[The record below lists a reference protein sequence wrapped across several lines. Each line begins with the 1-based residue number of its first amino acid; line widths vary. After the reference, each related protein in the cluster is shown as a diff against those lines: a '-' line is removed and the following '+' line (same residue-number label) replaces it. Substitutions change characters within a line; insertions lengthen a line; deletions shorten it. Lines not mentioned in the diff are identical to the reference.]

1 MRILRERTPPG
12 THLGQERL
20 GGPSASMGWQQM
32 PKPAALTGHP
42 AEPTLGWRG
51 TPKPESVAATSA
63 QKSTSRSSSQKECSM
78 KIYPRTRAIQ
88 RYIAL
93 DIHKEYVLAGGMSA
107 TQDWLLPPR
116 RIEMGRFGQWATK
129 NLCDT
134 DAVVI
139 ETTTNVWDIYDI
151 VQPLV
156 GHVVVAHA
164 SAVRQIAEARVKT
177 DKEDVKRL
185 IRLLIADIV
194 PEVWVP
200 PQHVR
205 ELRGLISYRKQLVK
219 SGAMIRNHLHS
230 LLHRHNL
237 LLPEEGLA
245 NQECWAQQEK
255 ISPLEKMQICQEISM
270 LEQIEKHK
278 VDVNNELGRQSLG
291 EIWSR
296 EAIRL
301 LQLPGIGV
309 VIAMTIL
316 SAIGDIHRFEGA
328 DKLVGYS
335 GLGAGVHDSG
345 KEHIEKRIT
354 KSGRKELRWAMVE
367 AGWRAIRMSP
377 YWKEQY
383 EKYLH
388 RMRRPNQA
396 IVVIARKLLVAVWH
410 VLTKEETDVHAS
422 EEDLA
427 YKMLVLSWDLDE
439 NVRMGLTYKQ
449 FAKYAL
455 MQLGVQNDITRIV
468 RKNVPRRIAP
478 RDEVLAR
485 LTELGMTR

>member
-1 MRILRERTPPG
+1 
-12 THLGQERL
+12 
-20 GGPSASMGWQQM
+20 
-32 PKPAALTGHP
+32 
-42 AEPTLGWRG
+42 
-51 TPKPESVAATSA
+51 
-63 QKSTSRSSSQKECSM
+63 M
-78 KIYPRTRAIQ
+78 KISQETRVIQ

-107 TQDWLLPPR
+107 AQEWLLPPR
-116 RIEMGRFGQWATK
+116 KIEMGRFREWALK
-129 NLCDT
+129 DLCDT

-151 VQPLV
+151 VQPRV
-156 GHVVVAHA
+156 ARAVVAHA
-164 SAVRQIAEARVKT
+164 GAVRQIAEARVKT

-185 IRLLIADIV
+185 IRLLIAGIV

-200 PQHVR
+200 PMHVR
-205 ELRGLISYRKQLVK
+205 ELRGLISYRQRLVK
-219 SGAMIRNHLHS
+219 TGAMIRNRLHS

-245 NQECWAQQEK
+245 SLEWWAQQEK
-255 ISPLEKMQICQEISM
+255 ISPLEKMQIHQEISM
-270 LEQIEKHK
+270 LSQIEQHK
-278 VDVNNELGRQSLG
+278 VEIDNELGRQSLG
-291 EIWSR
+291 ETWGR
-296 EAIRL
+296 EAVCL
-301 LQLPGIGV
+301 MQLPGIGV
-309 VIAMTIL
+309 VVAMTIL
-316 SAIGDIHRFEGA
+316 SAIGDIHRFESA

-367 AGWRAIRMSP
+367 AAWRAVRMSP

-383 EKYLH
+383 EKFLR

-410 VLTKEETDVHAS
+410 VLSKEETDERAN
-422 EEDLA
+422 EADLA
-427 YKMLVLSWDLDE
+427 YKMLLWSWSLSE
-439 NVRMGLTYKQ
+439 EVRQGLTHKQ

-455 MQLGVQNDITRIV
+455 MRLGVQTDLTRFV
-468 RKNVPRRIAP
+468 RGKVPRRIAS
-478 RDEVLAR
+478 REEVLVR
-485 LTELGMTR
+485 MTELGLSS

>member
-1 MRILRERTPPG
+1 MKG
-12 THLGQERL
+12 
-20 GGPSASMGWQQM
+20 
-32 PKPAALTGHP
+32 
-42 AEPTLGWRG
+42 
-51 TPKPESVAATSA
+51 
-63 QKSTSRSSSQKECSM
+63 SQN
-78 KIYPRTRAIQ
+78 TRDIQ

-93 DIHKEYVLAGGMSA
+93 DIHKEYVLAGGMNA
-107 TQDWLLPPR
+107 AQEWVMQPR
-116 RIEMGRFGQWATK
+116 RIEMGRFREWARKT
-129 NLCDT
+129 LCETDT
-134 DAVVI
+134 VII

-156 GHVVVAHA
+156 GRAVVAHA
-164 SAVRQIAEARVKT
+164 GAVRQIAEARVKT

-200 PQHVR
+200 PVHVR
-205 ELRGLISYRKQLVK
+205 ELRGLISYRRGLVK
-219 SGAMIRNHLHS
+219 TGTMIRNHLQG
-230 LLHRHNL
+230 LIHRHNL
-237 LLPEEGLA
+237 LLPEAGLV
-245 NQECWAQQEK
+245 NKEWWDQQGAISALEK
-255 ISPLEKMQICQEISM
+255 IQIHQELSL

-278 VDVNNELGRQSLG
+278 VEIDKELGRQSLG
-291 EIWSR
+291 KVWGKQ
-296 EAIRL
+296 AIQL
-301 LQLPGIGV
+301 MQLPGIGV
-309 VIAMTIL
+309 VVAMTVL
-316 SAIGDIHRFEGA
+316 SAVGDVSRFEHER
-328 DKLVGYS
+328 KLIGYS

-367 AGWRAIRMSP
+367 AAWRAVRMSP
-377 YWKEQY
+377 YWKDQY
-383 EKYLH
+383 GKYLR

-396 IVVIARKLLVAVWH
+396 IVVIARKLLVVVWH

-455 MQLGVQNDITRIV
+455 MRLGVENDVTRFV
-468 RKNVPRRIAP
+468 RRNVPRRLAS
-478 RDEVLAR
+478 REEVLAR
-485 LTELGMTR
+485 MAELGLTV